1 MVVLEGGGGV
11 VTIGTNQYLQ
21 PDYLA
26 PMPATMD
33 AKKSPLALLAQTCSQ
48 IGADS
53 SAVKPLLSIDK
64 SKKSGSTSSASS
76 TSSSV
81 GSEAGSA
88 KSPTQAKSPKS
99 TTPTTTEVKLAFKP
113 YETNVLSQQN
123 QNTFKSAAQ
132 LSISAVNNTTI
143 DDQQMLQQQ
152 QQQQQQRP
160 SSKASSHSGD
170 VNTRVPSRNKADADS
185 PDMNLSKSQDL
196 SSTHQ
201 DNNRKTVSPSGSSQ
215 RGASPIVR
223 SGMEV
228 LNNANGSAQH
238 PKEMS
243 SMAAAAAAAAAAYKA
258 AGAPY
263 GLNPLSALC
272 CPPGMEQHANPAF
285 RPPFAAGAFSHHHA
299 AMLAAAAANGAY
311 SGNPNGPGGGA
322 QPNPYITYQRI
333 KTPAGGEAIIPVCKD
348 PYCPGCPYSAHNH
361 QMLVGAPC
369 PAGCTQCEHQKYG
382 LAAMMGAGGAGLP
395 PGHPYSQAAAAA
407 AASAAAARS
416 APYVCSW
423 VVGDAYCGKRFQT
436 SDELFTHLRT
446 HTGNLSDPAA
456 AAAALAQSQAQSL
469 LGTLFTP
476 STLRG
481 AYPTPPLSPM
491 SAAAAAAAAARYH
504 PYAKPPSALA
514 AAGPSPF
521 ATPGGFNPAAAAA
534 AAALG
539 PYYSPYAMYGQR
551 IGSAAVHQ

>member
-11 VTIGTNQYLQ
+11 VTIGNNQYLQ

-26 PMPATMD
+26 PLQATMD
-33 AKKSPLALLAQTCSQ
+33 SKKSPLALLAQTCSQ

-53 SAVKPLLSIDK
+53 SAVKPLLALDK
-64 SKKSGSTSSASS
+64 TKKSGSTSSASS
-76 TSSSV
+76 STSSVS
-81 GSEAGSA
+81 SDTGSA

-123 QNTFKSAAQ
+123 RDTFKS
-132 LSISAVNNTTI
+132 SSSNNNST
-143 DDQQMLQQQ
+143 DDN
-152 QQQQQQRP
+152 RP
-160 SSKASSHSGD
+160 SSKASSHNGD
-170 VNTRVPSRNKADADS
+170 VNNTRVPSRSKSNSS
-185 PDMNLSKSQDL
+185 PENFNKSQDL
-196 SSTHQ
+196 TTGGGSSTPH
-201 DNNRKTVSPSGSSQ
+201 DTSRKTVSPSGSSQ

-243 SMAAAAAAAAAAYKA
+243 SMAQAAAAAAAAYKA
-258 AGAPY
+258 AGAQY

-272 CPPGMEQHANPAF
+272 CPPGMEQHAAANPAF
-285 RPPFAAGAFSHHHA
+285 RPPFAAGGFSHHHA
-299 AMLAAAAANGAY
+299 AMLAAAAANGGY
-311 SGNPNGPGGGA
+311 PGGPG
-322 QPNPYITYQRI
+322 QNPQNPYISYQRI
-333 KTPAGGEAIIPVCKD
+333 KTPAGGEAIVPICKD
-348 PYCPGCPYSAHNH
+348 PYCPGCPYSAHTQ
-361 QMLVGAPC
+361 QMLMGAPC

-382 LAAMMGAGGAGLP
+382 MAAMMGGAGLP

-436 SDELFTHLRT
+436 SDELFSHLRT

-469 LGTLFTP
+469 LGSLFPP
-476 STLRG
+476 SALRG
-481 AYPTPPLSPM
+481 GYPAPQLSPM
-491 SAAAAAAAAARYH
+491 SAAAAAAAASRYH
-504 PYAKPPSALA
+504 PYAKPPSAMGPG
-514 AAGPSPF
+514 GPSPF
-521 ATPGGFNPAAAAA
+521 GAPGAFNPAAAAA

>member
-11 VTIGTNQYLQ
+11 VTIGNNQYLQ

-26 PMPATMD
+26 PLPTTMD

-53 SAVKPLLSIDK
+53 SAVKPLLAMDK
-64 SKKSGSTSSASS
+64 NKNKSGTCSTSSSASS
-76 TSSSV
+76 SSCS
-81 GSEAGSA
+81 GSA
-88 KSPTQAKSPKS
+88 DISASKSPSQAKSPKAS
-99 TTPTTTEVKLAFKP
+99 ASPITTTTTAAAGTAAATTTTTGSEVKLAFKP

-123 QNTFKSAAQ
+123 QNSFRSSAS
-132 LSISAVNNTTI
+132 LSEEP
-143 DDQQMLQQQ
+143 
-152 QQQQQQRP
+152 QQQRP
-160 SSKASSHSGD
+160 SSKSSSSGQE
-170 VNTRVPSRNKADADS
+170 RVPSR
-185 PDMNLSKSQDL
+185 SKSNATPTDAAQLKELD
-196 SSTHQ
+196 SS
-201 DNNRKTVSPSGSSQ
+201 RKTVSPAGSSQ

-228 LNNANGSAQH
+228 LSNANGTAQH

-258 AGAPY
+258 AGAGPY

-272 CPPGMEQHANPAF
+272 CPPGMEQHAANPAF
-285 RPPFAAGAFSHHHA
+285 RPPFAGGFSHHHA
-299 AMLAAAAANGAY
+299 AMLAAAAANGGGYPGAP
-311 SGNPNGPGGGA
+311 GAPGGPAGAGA
-322 QPNPYITYQRI
+322 QPNPYISYQRI
-333 KTPAGGEAIIPVCKD
+333 KTPAGGEAIVPVCKD
-348 PYCPGCPYSAHNH
+348 PYCPGCPYSAHTQ
-361 QMLVGAPC
+361 QMLMGAPC

-382 LAAMMGAGGAGLP
+382 MAMAAGLP
-395 PGHPYSQAAAAA
+395 PAHPYSQAAAAA
-407 AASAAAARS
+407 AAANAAAARS

-469 LGTLFTP
+469 LGTLFPP
-476 STLRG
+476 SALRG
-481 AYPTPPLSPM
+481 GYPTPPLSPM
-491 SAAAAAAAAARYH
+491 SAAAAAARYH
-504 PYAKPPSALA
+504 PYGKPVPGALA
-514 AAGPSPF
+514 GGPSPF
-521 ATPGGFNPAAAAA
+521 GAAGAFNPAAAAA

-551 IGSAAVHQ
+551 MGAAHQ

>member
-11 VTIGTNQYLQ
+11 VTIGNNQYLQ

-26 PMPATMD
+26 PLPTTMD

-53 SAVKPLLSIDK
+53 SAVKPLLGMDK
-64 SKKSGSTSSASS
+64 NKKSGTCSSSS
-76 TSSSV
+76 TSSS
-81 GSEAGSA
+81 SSSSAEISAA
-88 KSPTQAKSPKS
+88 KSPSSQAKSPKS
-99 TTPTTTEVKLAFKP
+99 STPITTSSSISSTSLSSSGSEVKLAFKP

-123 QNTFKSAAQ
+123 QNSFKS
-132 LSISAVNNTTI
+132 SHSEEPV
-143 DDQQMLQQQ
+143 
-152 QQQQQQRP
+152 RP
-160 SSKASSHSGD
+160 SSKNSSSQE
-170 VNTRVPSRNKADADS
+170 RVPSR
-185 PDMNLSKSQDL
+185 SKSNATPTDL
-196 SSTHQ
+196 AQLKAEGMSTTPHDNSSASGS
-201 DNNRKTVSPSGSSQ
+201 RKTVSPAGSSQ

-228 LNNANGSAQH
+228 LNNANGTAQH

-258 AGAPY
+258 AGPY

-285 RPPFAAGAFSHHHA
+285 RPPFAGGFTAHHHA
-299 AMLAAAAANGAY
+299 AMLAAAAANGGYPPAAA
-311 SGNPNGPGGGA
+311 GPGAAG
-322 QPNPYITYQRI
+322 QPNPYISYQRI
-333 KTPAGGEAIIPVCKD
+333 KTPAGGEAIVPVCKD
-348 PYCPGCPYSAHNH
+348 PYCPGCPYSAHTQ
-361 QMLVGAPC
+361 QMLMGAPC

-382 LAAMMGAGGAGLP
+382 MAMASAGLP
-395 PGHPYSQAAAAA
+395 PAHPYSQAAAAA
-407 AASAAAARS
+407 AANAAAARS

-469 LGTLFTP
+469 LGTLFPP
-476 STLRG
+476 SALRAG
-481 AYPTPPLSPM
+481 YPTPPLSPM
-491 SAAAAAAAAARYH
+491 SAAAAAARYH
-504 PYAKPPSALA
+504 PYGKPPGALA
-514 AAGPSPF
+514 AAPSPF
-521 ATPGGFNPAAAAA
+521 GAAGAFNPAAAAA

-551 IGSAAVHQ
+551 MGAAHQ

>member
-1 MVVLEGGGGV
+1 
-11 VTIGTNQYLQ
+11 
-21 PDYLA
+21 
-26 PMPATMD
+26 MD

-53 SAVKPLLSIDK
+53 SAVKPLLAMDK
-64 SKKSGSTSSASS
+64 NKNKSGSCSSSS
-76 TSSSV
+76 TSSSSSSSDMAT
-81 GSEAGSA
+81 GH
-88 KSPTQAKSPKS
+88 KSPSQSMAKSPKS
-99 TTPTTTEVKLAFKP
+99 STPITSMPTAAIPTPATATTTSGTSEVKLAFKP

-123 QNTFKSAAQ
+123 QNSFKSSSSSSEPEQ
-132 LSISAVNNTTI
+132 V
-143 DDQQMLQQQ
+143 
-152 QQQQQQRP
+152 RP
-160 SSKASSHSGD
+160 SSKSSLVGQE
-170 VNTRVPSRNKADADS
+170 RVPSRSKSNATPTALDAKADDA
-185 PDMNLSKSQDL
+185 
-196 SSTHQ
+196 H
-201 DNNRKTVSPSGSSQ
+201 NRKTVSPAGSSQ

-228 LNNANGSAQH
+228 LSNANGTAQH

-258 AGAPY
+258 AGPY

-285 RPPFAAGAFSHHHA
+285 RPPFAGGFSHHHA
-299 AMLAAAAANGAY
+299 AMLAAAAANG
-311 SGNPNGPGGGA
+311 GGA
-322 QPNPYITYQRI
+322 GAGAGYPGAPGAGPAGGQPNPYITYQRI
-333 KTPAGGEAIIPVCKD
+333 KTPAGGEAIVPVCKD
-348 PYCPGCPYSAHNH
+348 PYCPGCPYSAHTQ
-361 QMLVGAPC
+361 QMLMGAPC

-382 LAAMMGAGGAGLP
+382 MAMAASAAAGLSP
-395 PGHPYSQAAAAA
+395 AHPYSQAAAAA
-407 AASAAAARS
+407 AANAAAARS

-469 LGTLFTP
+469 LGTLFPP
-476 STLRG
+476 SALRG
-481 AYPTPPLSPM
+481 GYPTPPLSPM
-491 SAAAAAAAAARYH
+491 SAAAAAARYH
-504 PYAKPPSALA
+504 PYGKPPGAM
-514 AAGPSPF
+514 AGAPSPF
-521 ATPGGFNPAAAAA
+521 GAGGAFNPAAAAA

-551 IGSAAVHQ
+551 MGAAHQ

>member
-1 MVVLEGGGGV
+1 
-11 VTIGTNQYLQ
+11 
-21 PDYLA
+21 
-26 PMPATMD
+26 MD

-53 SAVKPLLSIDK
+53 SAVKPLLAMDK
-64 SKKSGSTSSASS
+64 NKNKSGSCSSSS
-76 TSSSV
+76 TSSS
-81 GSEAGSA
+81 SSNSSDIATA
-88 KSPTQAKSPKS
+88 KSPSQSLAKSPKS
-99 TTPTTTEVKLAFKP
+99 STPITSTPTAPATVTATTTTTNSSEVKLAFKP

-123 QNTFKSAAQ
+123 QNSFKSSASLN
-132 LSISAVNNTTI
+132 LSQCSEPEQV
-143 DDQQMLQQQ
+143 
-152 QQQQQQRP
+152 RP
-160 SSKASSHSGD
+160 SSKSSIAGQE
-170 VNTRVPSRNKADADS
+170 RVPSRSKSNATPTHDTKADDAS
-185 PDMNLSKSQDL
+185 
-196 SSTHQ
+196 
-201 DNNRKTVSPSGSSQ
+201 NRKTVSPAGSSQ

-228 LNNANGSAQH
+228 LSNANGTAQH

-258 AGAPY
+258 AGPY

-285 RPPFAAGAFSHHHA
+285 RPPFAGGFSHHHA
-299 AMLAAAAANGAY
+299 AMLAAAAANGGA
-311 SGNPNGPGGGA
+311 GAGGGYPGAPGAGPAAA

-333 KTPAGGEAIIPVCKD
+333 KTPAGGEAIVPVCKD
-348 PYCPGCPYSAHNH
+348 PYCPGCPYSAHTQ
-361 QMLVGAPC
+361 QMLMGAPC

-382 LAAMMGAGGAGLP
+382 MAMAASAAGLSP
-395 PGHPYSQAAAAA
+395 AHPYSQAAAAA
-407 AASAAAARS
+407 AANAAAARS

-469 LGTLFTP
+469 LGALFPP
-476 STLRG
+476 SALRAG
-481 AYPTPPLSPM
+481 YPTPPLSPM
-491 SAAAAAAAAARYH
+491 SAAAAAARYH
-504 PYAKPPSALA
+504 PYGKPPGAMA
-514 AAGPSPF
+514 GGPSPF
-521 ATPGGFNPAAAAA
+521 AAAGAFNPAAAAA

-551 IGSAAVHQ
+551 MGAAHQ

>member
-99 TTPTTTEVKLAFKP
+99 TTPTTTEV
-113 YETNVLSQQN
+113 N
-123 QNTFKSAAQ
+123 
-132 LSISAVNNTTI
+132 
-143 DDQQMLQQQ
+143 
-152 QQQQQQRP
+152 
-160 SSKASSHSGD
+160 
-170 VNTRVPSRNKADADS
+170 
-185 PDMNLSKSQDL
+185 PDMNLGKSQDL

-285 RPPFAAGAFSHHHA
+285 RPPFAAGGFSHHHA

>member
-11 VTIGTNQYLQ
+11 VTIGNNQYLQ

-26 PMPATMD
+26 PLPTTMD

-53 SAVKPLLSIDK
+53 SAVKPLLAMDK
-64 SKKSGSTSSASS
+64 NKTKPGTCSSSSTSS
-76 TSSSV
+76 TSSSN
-81 GSEAGSA
+81 GDISAA
-88 KSPTQAKSPKS
+88 KSPGSQAKSPKS
-99 TTPTTTEVKLAFKP
+99 TTPITATATSNTSLTTTGEIKLAFKP
-113 YETNVLSQQN
+113 YETNVLSHQN
-123 QNTFKSAAQ
+123 QNSFKS
-132 LSISAVNNTTI
+132 SSSVEEP
-143 DDQQMLQQQ
+143 M
-152 QQQQQQRP
+152 RP
-160 SSKASSHSGD
+160 SSKNSSSAQE
-170 VNTRVPSRNKADADS
+170 RVPSR
-185 PDMNLSKSQDL
+185 SKSNATPTDGHSRTQEAAP
-196 SSTHQ
+196 STPH
-201 DNNRKTVSPSGSSQ
+201 DNGSRKTVSPSGSSQ

-228 LNNANGSAQH
+228 LSNSNGTAQH

-258 AGAPY
+258 AGPY
-263 GLNPLSALC
+263 GLNHLSALC

-285 RPPFAAGAFSHHHA
+285 RPPFAGGFSHHHA
-299 AMLAAAAANGAY
+299 AMLAAAANGGYPGAGG
-311 SGNPNGPGGGA
+311 GNPAG
-322 QPNPYITYQRI
+322 QPNPYISYQRI
-333 KTPAGGEAIIPVCKD
+333 KTPAGGEAIVPVCKD
-348 PYCPGCPYSAHNH
+348 PYCPGCPYSAHTQ
-361 QMLVGAPC
+361 QMLMGAPC

-382 LAAMMGAGGAGLP
+382 MAMASAGLP

-407 AASAAAARS
+407 AANAAAARS

-469 LGTLFTP
+469 LGTLFPP
-476 STLRG
+476 SALRG
-481 AYPTPPLSPM
+481 GYPTPPLSPM
-491 SAAAAAAAAARYH
+491 SAAAAAARYH
-504 PYAKPPSALA
+504 PYAKPPPGSMGGA
-514 AAGPSPF
+514 PSPF
-521 ATPGGFNPAAAAA
+521 GAGGAFNPAAAAA

-551 IGSAAVHQ
+551 MGAAHQ

>member
-11 VTIGTNQYLQ
+11 VTIGNNQYLQ

-26 PMPATMD
+26 PLPTTMD

-53 SAVKPLLSIDK
+53 SAVKPLLAMDK
-64 SKKSGSTSSASS
+64 NKTKPGACSSSSNSSSSSSSAEIS
-76 TSSSV
+76 
-81 GSEAGSA
+81 AA
-88 KSPTQAKSPKS
+88 KSPSGQAKSPKS
-99 TTPTTTEVKLAFKP
+99 STPISATATSGSTIAPTTGEIKLAFKP
-113 YETNVLSQQN
+113 YETNVLSHQN
-123 QNTFKSAAQ
+123 QNSFKSSSS
-132 LSISAVNNTTI
+132 LESSTEPT
-143 DDQQMLQQQ
+143 
-152 QQQQQQRP
+152 RP
-160 SSKASSHSGD
+160 SSKNSSSAQE
-170 VNTRVPSRNKADADS
+170 RVPSR
-185 PDMNLSKSQDL
+185 SKSNATPTDGGKAEA
-196 SSTHQ
+196 SGHDSAS
-201 DNNRKTVSPSGSSQ
+201 RKTVSPSGSGSSQ

-228 LNNANGSAQH
+228 LSNANGTAQH

-258 AGAPY
+258 AGPY

-285 RPPFAAGAFSHHHA
+285 RPPFAGGFSHHHA
-299 AMLAAAAANGAY
+299 AMLAAAANGGYPGGA
-311 SGNPNGPGGGA
+311 PGGGPA
-322 QPNPYITYQRI
+322 GQPNPYISYQRI
-333 KTPAGGEAIIPVCKD
+333 KTPAGGEAIVPVCKD
-348 PYCPGCPYSAHNH
+348 PYCPGCPYSAHTQ
-361 QMLVGAPC
+361 QMLMGAPC

-382 LAAMMGAGGAGLP
+382 LAMASAAGLP
-395 PGHPYSQAAAAA
+395 PAHPYSQAAAQAA
-407 AASAAAARS
+407 ANAAAARS

-436 SDELFTHLRT
+436 SDELFSHLRT

-469 LGTLFTP
+469 LGTLFPP
-476 STLRG
+476 SALRAG
-481 AYPTPPLSPM
+481 YPTPPLSPM
-491 SAAAAAAAAARYH
+491 SAAAAAARYH
-504 PYAKPPSALA
+504 PYAKPPPGALA
-514 AAGPSPF
+514 GGPSPF
-521 ATPGGFNPAAAAA
+521 GAGGAFNPAAAAA

-551 IGSAAVHQ
+551 MGAAHQ

>member
-1 MVVLEGGGGV
+1 MVVLEGGGV
-11 VTIGTNQYLQ
+11 VTIGNNQYLQ

-26 PMPATMD
+26 PLPSSMD

-53 SAVKPLLSIDK
+53 SAVKPLLALDK
-64 SKKSGSTSSASS
+64 PKKSTSASS
-76 TSSSV
+76 TSSTS
-81 GSEAGSA
+81 SSSSNDSNAA
-88 KSPTQAKSPKS
+88 KSPAQAKSPKS
-99 TTPTTTEVKLAFKP
+99 TTPTTTTEVKLAFKP

-123 QNTFKSAAQ
+123 AHSFKSSSS
-132 LSISAVNNTTI
+132 LSS
-143 DDQQMLQQQ
+143 DE
-152 QQQQQQRP
+152 QQRP
-160 SSKASSHSGD
+160 SSKSSSHGHEGS
-170 VNTRVPSRNKADADS
+170 RVPSRNKSNATPEATSKAEHNSHTNGAGGHMTPTPNDS
-185 PDMNLSKSQDL
+185 S
-196 SSTHQ
+196 
-201 DNNRKTVSPSGSSQ
+201 RKTVSPAGSSQ

-228 LNNANGSAQH
+228 LNNVNGSATH

-258 AGAPY
+258 AGPY

-272 CPPGMEQHANPAF
+272 CPPGMEQHGNPAF
-285 RPPFAAGAFSHHHA
+285 RPPFGGGFSHHHA
-299 AMLAAAAANGAY
+299 AMLAAAAANGGY
-311 SGNPNGPGGGA
+311 PGSPNGPGGS
-322 QPNPYITYQRI
+322 QPNPYISYQRI
-333 KTPAGGEAIIPVCKD
+333 KTPSGGEAIVPVCKD
-348 PYCPGCPYSAHNH
+348 PYCPGCPYSAHTQ
-361 QMLVGAPC
+361 QMLMGAPC

-382 LAAMMGAGGAGLP
+382 MAMMAGAGLP

-436 SDELFTHLRT
+436 SDELFSHLRT

-469 LGTLFTP
+469 LGSLFPP
-476 STLRG
+476 SALRG
-481 AYPTPPLSPM
+481 GYPTPPLSPM
-491 SAAAAAAAAARYH
+491 SAAAAAARYH
-504 PYAKPPSALA
+504 PYAKPGGLPPSAL
-514 AAGPSPF
+514 AGPSPF
-521 ATPGGFNPAAAAA
+521 GAGGAFNPAAAAA

>member
-11 VTIGTNQYLQ
+11 VTIGNNQYLQ

-26 PMPATMD
+26 PLPTTMD

-53 SAVKPLLSIDK
+53 SAVKPLMAMDK
-64 SKKSGSTSSASS
+64 NKTKPGACSSSSNSSSSSSSAEIS
-76 TSSSV
+76 
-81 GSEAGSA
+81 AA
-88 KSPTQAKSPKS
+88 KSPSGQAKSPKS
-99 TTPTTTEVKLAFKP
+99 STPISATVTGNSSIGSNPSTTTTNEIKLAFKP
-113 YETNVLSQQN
+113 YETNVLSHQN
-123 QNTFKSAAQ
+123 QNSFKSSSSLDAEP
-132 LSISAVNNTTI
+132 T
-143 DDQQMLQQQ
+143 
-152 QQQQQQRP
+152 RP
-160 SSKASSHSGD
+160 SSKSSSSAQE
-170 VNTRVPSRNKADADS
+170 RVPSR
-185 PDMNLSKSQDL
+185 SKSNATPTEGGKAEALGHD
-196 SSTHQ
+196 SAS
-201 DNNRKTVSPSGSSQ
+201 RKTVSPSGSSQ

-228 LNNANGSAQH
+228 LNNANGTAQH

-258 AGAPY
+258 AGPY

-285 RPPFAAGAFSHHHA
+285 RPPFAGGFSHHHA
-299 AMLAAAAANGAY
+299 AMLAAAANGGYPGGA
-311 SGNPNGPGGGA
+311 PGGGPA
-322 QPNPYITYQRI
+322 GQPNPYISYQRI
-333 KTPAGGEAIIPVCKD
+333 KTPAGGEAIVPVCKD
-348 PYCPGCPYSAHNH
+348 PYCPGCPYSAHTQ
-361 QMLVGAPC
+361 QMLMGAPC

-382 LAAMMGAGGAGLP
+382 LAMASAAGLP
-395 PGHPYSQAAAAA
+395 PAHPYSQAAAAA
-407 AASAAAARS
+407 AANAAAARS

-469 LGTLFTP
+469 LGTLFPP
-476 STLRG
+476 SALRAG
-481 AYPTPPLSPM
+481 YPTPPLSPM
-491 SAAAAAAAAARYH
+491 SAAAAAARYH
-504 PYAKPPSALA
+504 PYAKPPPGALA
-514 AAGPSPF
+514 GGPSPF
-521 ATPGGFNPAAAAA
+521 GAAGAFNPAAAAA

-551 IGSAAVHQ
+551 MGAAHQ

>member
-11 VTIGTNQYLQ
+11 VTIGNNQYLQ

-26 PMPATMD
+26 PMQTTMD
-33 AKKSPLALLAQTCSQ
+33 SKKSPLALLAQTCSQ

-53 SAVKPLLSIDK
+53 SAVKPLLALDK
-64 SKKSGSTSSASS
+64 SKKSGSSSSASS

-81 GSEAGSA
+81 GSETSGSA

-123 QNTFKSAAQ
+123 QNTFKS
-132 LSISAVNNTTI
+132 SSSSSDMDNN
-143 DDQQMLQQQ
+143 
-152 QQQQQQRP
+152 RP
-160 SSKASSHSGD
+160 SSKASSHNGES
-170 VNTRVPSRNKADADS
+170 TRVPSRNKSNSS
-185 PDMNLSKSQDL
+185 PDNFNKSQDL
-196 SSTHQ
+196 STSGGSSTPH
-201 DNNRKTVSPSGSSQ
+201 DTSRKTVSPAGSSQ

-243 SMAAAAAAAAAAYKA
+243 SMAQAAAAAAAAYKA

-272 CPPGMEQHANPAF
+272 CPPGMEQHAAANPAF
-285 RPPFAAGAFSHHHA
+285 RPPFAAGGFSHHHA
-299 AMLAAAAANGAY
+299 AMLAAAAANGGY
-311 SGNPNGPGGGA
+311 PGGPG
-322 QPNPYITYQRI
+322 QQPPNPYISYQRI
-333 KTPAGGEAIIPVCKD
+333 KTPTGGEAIVPICKD
-348 PYCPGCPYSAHNH
+348 PYCPGCPYSAHTQ
-361 QMLVGAPC
+361 QMLMGAPC

-382 LAAMMGAGGAGLP
+382 MAAMMGAGAGLP

-469 LGTLFTP
+469 LGSLFPP
-476 STLRG
+476 SALRG
-481 AYPTPPLSPM
+481 GYPAPQLSPM
-491 SAAAAAAAAARYH
+491 SAAAAAAAASRYH
-504 PYAKPPSALA
+504 PYAKPPSAMAA
-514 AAGPSPF
+514 AAGASPF
-521 ATPGGFNPAAAAA
+521 GPPGAFNPAAAAA

>member
-11 VTIGTNQYLQ
+11 VTIGNNQYLQ

-26 PMPATMD
+26 PLPTTMD

-53 SAVKPLLSIDK
+53 SAVKPLLSMDK
-64 SKKSGSTSSASS
+64 SKKSSSSLSSSSS
-76 TSSSV
+76 TSSTAS
-81 GSEAGSA
+81 SETGSA
-88 KSPTQAKSPKS
+88 KSPVQSKSPKS
-99 TTPTTTEVKLAFKP
+99 TPPVTTEVKLAFKP

-123 QNTFKSAAQ
+123 HNTFKSA
-132 LSISAVNNTTI
+132 STI
-143 DDQQMLQQQ
+143 NDE
-152 QQQQQQRP
+152 QQRP
-160 SSKASSHSGD
+160 NSKSSSHGGTDLS
-170 VNTRVPSRNKADADS
+170 TRAPSRSKSNATPESNALKADMNGINTMSHDS
-185 PDMNLSKSQDL
+185 S
-196 SSTHQ
+196 
-201 DNNRKTVSPSGSSQ
+201 RKTVSPAGSSQ

-228 LNNANGSAQH
+228 LNNVNGSATH

-243 SMAAAAAAAAAAYKA
+243 SMAAAAAAAAVAYKA
-258 AGAPY
+258 TNPY

-285 RPPFAAGAFSHHHA
+285 RPPFAGGFSHHHA
-299 AMLAAAAANGAY
+299 AMLAAAAANGSY
-311 SGNPNGPGGGA
+311 PSGPNGPAGA

-333 KTPAGGEAIIPVCKD
+333 KTPTGGEAIVPVCKD
-348 PYCPGCPYSAHNH
+348 PYCPGCPYSAHTQ
-361 QMLVGAPC
+361 QMLMGAPC

-382 LAAMMGAGGAGLP
+382 MAIMGGAAAGLP

-407 AASAAAARS
+407 AASAAAART
-416 APYVCSW
+416 APYICSW

-436 SDELFTHLRT
+436 SDELFSHLRT

-469 LGTLFTP
+469 LGTLFPP
-476 STLRG
+476 SALRAG
-481 AYPTPPLSPM
+481 YPTPPLSPM
-491 SAAAAAAAAARYH
+491 SAAAAAAAARYH
-504 PYAKPPSALA
+504 PYAKPGGLPPGALA
-514 AAGPSPF
+514 GAPSPF
-521 ATPGGFNPAAAAA
+521 GAPGAFNPAAAAA

-551 IGSAAVHQ
+551 IGSATVHQ

>member
-11 VTIGTNQYLQ
+11 VTIGNNQYLQ

-26 PMPATMD
+26 PLPTTMD

-53 SAVKPLLSIDK
+53 SAVKPLLAMDK
-64 SKKSGSTSSASS
+64 NKTKSGTCSSSS
-76 TSSSV
+76 TSSS
-81 GSEAGSA
+81 SSSSAEISAA
-88 KSPTQAKSPKS
+88 KSPPTQIQAKSPKS
-99 TTPTTTEVKLAFKP
+99 STPISATTINTTATTNTTTGGGESVKLAFKP
-113 YETNVLSQQN
+113 YETNVLSHQN
-123 QNTFKSAAQ
+123 QNSFKSN
-132 LSISAVNNTTI
+132 SSTTATVEE
-143 DDQQMLQQQ
+143 
-152 QQQQQQRP
+152 RP
-160 SSKASSHSGD
+160 SSKSSSSHE
-170 VNTRVPSRNKADADS
+170 TRVPSRNKSNATPTELKTDADAS
-185 PDMNLSKSQDL
+185 
-196 SSTHQ
+196 
-201 DNNRKTVSPSGSSQ
+201 RKTVSPAGSSQ

-228 LNNANGSAQH
+228 LNNANGTAQH

-258 AGAPY
+258 AGGPY
-263 GLNPLSALC
+263 GGLNPLSALC

-285 RPPFAAGAFSHHHA
+285 RPPFAGGFSHHHA
-299 AMLAAAAANGAY
+299 AMLAAAAANGGGY
-311 SGNPNGPGGGA
+311 PPNAGGA
-322 QPNPYITYQRI
+322 GAPGAGQPNPYITYQRI
-333 KTPAGGEAIIPVCKD
+333 KTPAGGEAIVPVCKD
-348 PYCPGCPYSAHNH
+348 PYCPGCPYSAHTQ
-361 QMLVGAPC
+361 QMLMGAPC

-382 LAAMMGAGGAGLP
+382 MAMANAAAAASGLP
-395 PGHPYSQAAAAA
+395 PSHPYSQAAAAA
-407 AASAAAARS
+407 AANAAAARS

-469 LGTLFTP
+469 LGTLFPP
-476 STLRG
+476 SALRAG
-481 AYPTPPLSPM
+481 YPTPPLSPM
-491 SAAAAAAAAARYH
+491 SAAAAAARYH
-504 PYAKPPSALA
+504 PYAKPPGAMVQG
-514 AAGPSPF
+514 GPSPF
-521 ATPGGFNPAAAAA
+521 GAAGAFNPAAAAA

-551 IGSAAVHQ
+551 MGAAHQ

>member
-11 VTIGTNQYLQ
+11 VTIGNNQYLQ

-26 PMPATMD
+26 PLPTTMD

-53 SAVKPLLSIDK
+53 SAVKPLLAMDK
-64 SKKSGSTSSASS
+64 NKTKPGACSSSSNSSSSSSSAEIS
-76 TSSSV
+76 
-81 GSEAGSA
+81 AA
-88 KSPTQAKSPKS
+88 KSPSGQAKSPKS
-99 TTPTTTEVKLAFKP
+99 STPISATATSGSTIAPTTGEIKLAFKP
-113 YETNVLSQQN
+113 YETNVLSHQN
-123 QNTFKSAAQ
+123 QNTFKS
-132 LSISAVNNTTI
+132 SASVESSAEPT
-143 DDQQMLQQQ
+143 
-152 QQQQQQRP
+152 RP
-160 SSKASSHSGD
+160 SSKNSSSAQE
-170 VNTRVPSRNKADADS
+170 RVPSRSRSNATPTDGIKTEPNGHDS
-185 PDMNLSKSQDL
+185 AS
-196 SSTHQ
+196 
-201 DNNRKTVSPSGSSQ
+201 RKTVSPSGSGSSQ

-228 LNNANGSAQH
+228 LSNANGTAQH

-258 AGAPY
+258 AGPY

-285 RPPFAAGAFSHHHA
+285 RPPFAGGFSHHHA
-299 AMLAAAAANGAY
+299 AMLAAAANGGYPGGA
-311 SGNPNGPGGGA
+311 PGGGPA
-322 QPNPYITYQRI
+322 GQPNPYISYQRI
-333 KTPAGGEAIIPVCKD
+333 KTPAGGEAIVPVCKD
-348 PYCPGCPYSAHNH
+348 PYCPGCPYSAHTQ
-361 QMLVGAPC
+361 QMLMGAPC

-382 LAAMMGAGGAGLP
+382 LAMASAAGLP
-395 PGHPYSQAAAAA
+395 PAHPYSQAAAQAA
-407 AASAAAARS
+407 ANAAAARS

-436 SDELFTHLRT
+436 SDELFSHLRT

-469 LGTLFTP
+469 LGTLFPP
-476 STLRG
+476 SALRAG
-481 AYPTPPLSPM
+481 YPTPPLSPM
-491 SAAAAAAAAARYH
+491 SAAAAAARYH
-504 PYAKPPSALA
+504 PYAKPPPGALA
-514 AAGPSPF
+514 GGPSPF
-521 ATPGGFNPAAAAA
+521 GAGGAFNPAAAAA

-551 IGSAAVHQ
+551 MGAAHQ

>member
-11 VTIGTNQYLQ
+11 VTIGNNQYLQ

-26 PMPATMD
+26 PLPTTMD

-53 SAVKPLLSIDK
+53 SAVKPLLAMDK
-64 SKKSGSTSSASS
+64 NKTKPGACSSSSNSSSSSSSADI
-76 TSSSV
+76 
-81 GSEAGSA
+81 SA
-88 KSPTQAKSPKS
+88 SKSPSGQAKSPKS
-99 TTPTTTEVKLAFKP
+99 STPISATTTSNSTIGGTTTTSTGEIKLAFKP
-113 YETNVLSQQN
+113 YETNVLSHQN
-123 QNTFKSAAQ
+123 QNSFKSSSSLDAEQ
-132 LSISAVNNTTI
+132 T
-143 DDQQMLQQQ
+143 
-152 QQQQQQRP
+152 RP
-160 SSKASSHSGD
+160 SSKNSSSAQE
-170 VNTRVPSRNKADADS
+170 RVPSRSKVNGS
-185 PDMNLSKSQDL
+185 PMESHRAEE
-196 SSTHQ
+196 SS
-201 DNNRKTVSPSGSSQ
+201 RKTVSPSGSSQ

-228 LNNANGSAQH
+228 LSNANGTAQH

-243 SMAAAAAAAAAAYKA
+243 SMAAAAAAAAAAYKVS
-258 AGAPY
+258 GPY
-263 GLNPLSALC
+263 GVNPLSALC

-285 RPPFAAGAFSHHHA
+285 RPPFAGGFTHHHA
-299 AMLAAAAANGAY
+299 AMLAAAAANGGYPGGAP
-311 SGNPNGPGGGA
+311 GGGPGG

-333 KTPAGGEAIIPVCKD
+333 KTPAGGEAIVPVCKD
-348 PYCPGCPYSAHNH
+348 PYCPGCPYSAHTQ
-361 QMLVGAPC
+361 QMLMGAPC

-382 LAAMMGAGGAGLP
+382 LAMASAAGLQQA
-395 PGHPYSQAAAAA
+395 HPYSQAAAAA
-407 AASAAAARS
+407 AANAAAARS

-469 LGTLFTP
+469 LGSLFPP
-476 STLRG
+476 SALRG
-481 AYPTPPLSPM
+481 GYPTPPLSPM

-504 PYAKPPSALA
+504 PYAKPPPGAMGGA
-514 AAGPSPF
+514 PSPF
-521 ATPGGFNPAAAAA
+521 GAGGAFNPAAAAA

-551 IGSAAVHQ
+551 MGAAHQ

>member
-11 VTIGTNQYLQ
+11 VTIGNNQYLQ

-26 PMPATMD
+26 PLPTTMD

-53 SAVKPLLSIDK
+53 SAVKPLLAMDK
-64 SKKSGSTSSASS
+64 NKTKPGACSSSSNSSSSSGSAEISA
-76 TSSSV
+76 
-81 GSEAGSA
+81 A
-88 KSPTQAKSPKS
+88 KSPSGLAKSPKS
-99 TTPTTTEVKLAFKP
+99 STPISHTATSTSLGNTSTGEIKLAFKP

-123 QNTFKSAAQ
+123 QNSFKSSSS
-132 LSISAVNNTTI
+132 LESEP
-143 DDQQMLQQQ
+143 M
-152 QQQQQQRP
+152 RP
-160 SSKASSHSGD
+160 SSKNSSSAQE
-170 VNTRVPSRNKADADS
+170 RVPSR
-185 PDMNLSKSQDL
+185 SKSNATPTDGGKGAEISVHE
-196 SSTHQ
+196 SSSS
-201 DNNRKTVSPSGSSQ
+201 RKTVSPSGSSQ

-228 LNNANGSAQH
+228 LSNANGTAQH

-258 AGAPY
+258 AGPY

-285 RPPFAAGAFSHHHA
+285 RPPFGGGFSHHHA
-299 AMLAAAAANGAY
+299 AMLAVAANGVYPGGAP
-311 SGNPNGPGGGA
+311 GGGPGG
-322 QPNPYITYQRI
+322 QPNPYISYQRI
-333 KTPAGGEAIIPVCKD
+333 KTPAGGEAIVPVCKD
-348 PYCPGCPYSAHNH
+348 PYCQGCPYSAHTQ
-361 QMLVGAPC
+361 QMLMGAPC

-382 LAAMMGAGGAGLP
+382 LAMASAAGLP
-395 PGHPYSQAAAAA
+395 PAHPYSQAAAAA
-407 AASAAAARS
+407 AANAAAARS

-436 SDELFTHLRT
+436 SDELFSHLRT

-469 LGTLFTP
+469 LGTLFPP
-476 STLRG
+476 SALRAG
-481 AYPTPPLSPM
+481 YPTPPLSPM
-491 SAAAAAAAAARYH
+491 SAAAAAARYH
-504 PYAKPPSALA
+504 PYAKPPPGAMA
-514 AAGPSPF
+514 GGPSPF
-521 ATPGGFNPAAAAA
+521 GAGGAFNPAAAAA

-551 IGSAAVHQ
+551 MGAAHQ